1 MDDAEYLF
9 VTDCREK
16 KSVGRGY
23 FAKNRTGKGRV
34 KFPSDYLTKKEKNK
48 MNGEVISWDLN
59 KIYGWA
65 TFKAMPNDL
74 KLPYLQKLVDT
85 YGVTLLDISKYQFCI
100 SHNTIFAYL
109 KKVNLSTKN
118 LHLHGHGYKMSD
130 EDHTRYQQAI
140 DKAFGI
146 LEEEPK
152 KKSAKHPVRE
162 LIKAYKTEEAKK
174 EEPVNKIDETPTKK
188 PVEPVTPISPT
199 LSHISFEMDGWN
211 YLLLD
216 TVRKLFGN
224 KNVRVSITVEE
235 V

>member
-1 MDDAEYLF
+1 
-9 VTDCREK
+9 
-16 KSVGRGY
+16 
-23 FAKNRTGKGRV
+23 
-34 KFPSDYLTKKEKNK
+34 

-59 KIYGWA
+59 KVYSWA
-65 TFKAMPNDL
+65 EFKALPNDL
-74 KLPYLQKLVDT
+74 KLPYLQKLIDT
-85 YGVTLLDISKYQFCI
+85 YDATLIDISRYQFRI
-100 SHNTIFAYL
+100 GRNALFTYL
-109 KKVNLSTKN
+109 KRVNLSTKN
-118 LHLHGHGYKMSD
+118 LHLYGRGYRMTD
-130 EDHTRYQQAI
+130 EDRARYKQAT
-140 DKAFGI
+140 DEVLGV

-162 LIKAYKTEEAKK
+162 LVKAYKSEEAKK
-174 EEPVNKIDETPTKK
+174 KEPVNKVDETPTEK
-188 PVEPVTPISPT
+188 PVEPVNQFPPT

>member
-9 VTDCREK
+9 HQDCKEK
-16 KSVGRGY
+16 KNIGRGY

-48 MNGEVISWDLN
+48 MNGEVVSWDLN
-59 KIYGWA
+59 KIYSWEE
-65 TFKAMPNDL
+65 FKALPNDL

-85 YGVTLLDISKYQFCI
+85 YSVTLRDISKYQFRI
-100 SHNTIFAYL
+100 SRNTITMHFRSIG
-109 KKVNLSTKN
+109 LSTKS
-118 LHLHGHGYKMSD
+118 LHLYGSGYIKSLD
-130 EDHTRYQQAI
+130 GNRVRYQQAT
-140 DKAFGI
+140 DEALGV

-152 KKSAKHPVRE
+152 EKSAKRS
-162 LIKAYKTEEAKK
+162 AKTKEVKK
-174 EEPVNKIDETPTKK
+174 EEPVNKVDETPEK
-188 PVEPVTPISPT
+188 PQEPEKGSSPT
-199 LSHISFEMDGWN
+199 LNRISFEMDGWN

-216 TVRKLFGN
+216 MISKSFGN

>member
-9 VTDCREK
+9 HQDCKEK
-16 KSVGRGY
+16 KNIGRGY

-48 MNGEVISWDLN
+48 MNGEVVSWDLN

-65 TFKAMPNDL
+65 EFKAMPNDL

-85 YGVTLLDISKYQFCI
+85 YGVTLIDISRYQFRN
-100 SHNTIFAYL
+100 SHCAVGLHLNS
-109 KKVNLSTKN
+109 VGLSTKA
-118 LHLHGHGYKMSD
+118 LHLYGSGYRMTD
-130 EDHTRYQQAI
+130 EDRARYQQVTEEAL
-140 DKAFGI
+140 GI
-146 LEEEPK
+146 LEEDPK
-152 KKSAKHPVRE
+152 KKPIRHKT
-162 LIKAYKTEEAKK
+162 KAEKAK
-174 EEPVNKIDETPTKK
+174 EEPVNKIDETPEKSQESEK
-188 PVEPVTPISPT
+188 AHSPT
-199 LSHISFEMDGWN
+199 LNRISFEMDGWN

-216 TVRKLFGN
+216 MISKSFGN